1 MSFFNPVFAFVFV
14 PLVVVI
20 YNLFPKKLR
29 AFILLAIS
37 LLFFAFISKWLI
49 LYLVLSI
56 VSIYMSGIGM
66 QKLEEKKKEVLK
78 TVEKDEKKAVKE
90 SYKKKRKLVLVLCI
104 IFNVAFL
111 FMFKYFNFFAVNL
124 NLLMNYFK
132 VGHQITIVK
141 HIAPIGISFY
151 TLEALSY
158 VLDIYYGKIEADKNI
173 FRVALYLAFFP
184 QLLEGPIARY
194 QDTANSLY
202 EGNKVTFES
211 FTWGYQRILYGFAKK
226 LIIADRLNIIV
237 KSVFE
242 YWGRYNGFTIFVG
255 IMSYTIMLYMEFS
268 GTIDIVIGIGEM
280 FGVKVPENF
289 RQPFFAKNV
298 SDFWTRWHISLGL
311 WFKDYIFYP
320 VSLSKS
326 MKSLTGKAKK
336 RLGNHYG
343 PLVSGSVALLCVWLL
358 NGLWHGAGWHYIFF
372 GLYHFFMILMGNI
385 FEPSVAKACEK
396 LKIDRKKKGYRIFQ
410 SIKTTL
416 LVFFGELF
424 FRAPSMAVAFAMIAR
439 MFDAVSFSMSE
450 LMTFGMDSR
459 DYVVLMLGMVGMF
472 IMSVV
477 REKGID
483 VRENISR
490 KNIWIRWAIYY
501 GLILLLL
508 IFGAYGQGYVPV
520 DPIYADF

>member
-14 PLVVVI
+14 PLVVIV

-29 AFILLAIS
+29 ALVLLAIS
-37 LLFFAFISKWLI
+37 LLFFAFISRWLI
-49 LYLVLSI
+49 LYLLLSI
-56 VSIYMSGIGM
+56 VSIYLSGLGM
-66 QKLEEKKKEVLK
+66 QALEKKKKEILK
-78 TVEKDEKKAVKE
+78 TVEKEEKKAVKE
-90 SYKKKRKLVLVLCI
+90 SCKRKKKLILVLCI
-104 IFNVAFL
+104 MFNVTFL

-124 NLLMNYFK
+124 NLLMDYFK
-132 VGHQITIVK
+132 IGHQITIVK

-173 FRVALYLAFFP
+173 IRLALYLAFFP

-194 QDTANSLY
+194 QDTADALY
-202 EGNKVTFES
+202 AGNKVTFES
-211 FTWGYQRILYGFAKK
+211 FTFGYQRILYGFAKK

-237 KSVFE
+237 KDVFE
-242 YWGRYNGFTIFVG
+242 DFNSYNGITILVG
-255 IMSYTIMLYMEFS
+255 VMSYMIMLYMEFS
-268 GTIDIVIGIGEM
+268 GTIDVVIGIGEM
-280 FGVKVPENF
+280 FGVKIPENF

-326 MKSLTGKAKK
+326 MKNLTSKAKK
-336 RLGNHYG
+336 KLGNHYG
-343 PLVSGSVALLCVWLL
+343 PLVSGTVALLAVWLL
-358 NGLWHGAGWHYIFF
+358 NGLWHGAGWHYIVF

-396 LKIDRKKKGYRIFQ
+396 LKIDRHKTGYRVFQ
-410 SIKTTL
+410 SVKMSL
-416 LVFFGELF
+416 LVFIGELF
-424 FRAPSMAVAFAMIAR
+424 FRAPSLTVAFAMLGR
-439 MFDAVSFSMSE
+439 MFRFGAFRVSEF
-450 LMTFGMDSR
+450 LTIKMDIK
-459 DYVVLMLGMVGMF
+459 DLVVLILGLIGIF
-472 IMSVV
+472 IMGLV

-483 VRENISR
+483 VRENVS
-490 KNIWIRWAIYY
+490 KKKLWVRWAIYY
-501 GLILLLL
+501 VLILVIL

>member
-49 LYLVLSI
+49 LY
-56 VSIYMSGIGM
+56 
-66 QKLEEKKKEVLK
+66 QKKEVLK

-90 SYKKKRKLVLVLCI
+90 SYKKKRKFVLVLCI
-104 IFNVAFL
+104 ILNVAFL

-242 YWGRYNGFTIFVG
+242 DWGRYNGFTIFVG